1 MKQISKRITFLFSLR
16 RKKINDVLKKYNIN
30 EHEYYLLL
38 ELSLNNEMLITEF
51 LKSQQL
57 NEKILYNII
66 LSLEKKGY
74 VTIQNNRLLVTK
86 KFYKIEESINYDLK
100 KIDDDFSKKMD
111 RKAYNEYIRVLDELI
126 DYYEE

>member
-74 VTIQNNRLLVTK
+74 VTIQNNRFLVTK